1 MCMNLL
7 SLPKQLTKKSSTDS
21 IINSIKIPNPPAKL
35 PESAKVSMELHALSN
50 FVHIWVTCPRDTWE
64 SLVID
69 QKPQGTPFIAKKKGW
84 EYPLKAH
91 SYL

>member
-1 MCMNLL
+1 MYMNLL

-21 IINSIKIPNPPAKL
+21 IINSIEIPNPPAKL

-69 QKPQGTPFIAKKKGW
+69 QKPPGHSLYSKKKRVGST
-84 EYPLKAH
+84 L
-91 SYL
+91 